1 MAPPTFA
8 DLGKQARDLFGK
20 GYNHGL
26 IKLETTTRGNEN
38 GNVEFKTNAAHNL
51 QNEKLAGGVDI
62 KYKIPQHGLTLTEQ
76 WNTEGVLGTVVE
88 INNQFARGLKATL
101 DTSYVPNTGKRDALL
116 KTEWTNE
123 NVKLNANLTL
133 LGGPVAN
140 LSGVYCHN
148 GFLLGVSHKYD
159 LSTNESKS
167 TSVAFGYEHP
177 FYTVHSYT
185 NNGTEFGGSL
195 YHRVHKNVE
204 LGAQL
209 GWVNGD
215 EKTSFGLASTYRISP
230 DLLLRAKIDNRSNV
244 GLAVTHALSPNLKAT
259 VSSLFGLTA
268 ANKEN
273 RLGFGLEFNA

>member
-26 IKLETTTRGNEN
+26 IKVETTTCGNEN
-38 GNVEFKTNAAHNL
+38 GNVEFKTNTSHNL
-51 QNEKLAGGVDI
+51 ASEKLAGNVDI
-62 KYKIPQHGLTLTEQ
+62 KYKIPQQGLTLTEK
-76 WNTEGVLGTVVE
+76 WNTDGVLGTVVE

-101 DTSYVPNTGKRDALL
+101 DTSYTPNTGKRDALL

-133 LGGPVAN
+133 IGGPVAN
-140 LSGVYCHN
+140 LSGVYSHN
-148 GFLLGVSHKYD
+148 GFLFGVSNKYD
-159 LSTNESKS
+159 LSTNESKT

-177 FYTVHSYT
+177 SYTIHSYT
-185 NNGTEFGGSL
+185 NDGREFGGSL

-209 GWVNGD
+209 GWISGD
-215 EKTSFGLASTYRISP
+215 DKSSYALGSTYRISP
-230 DLLLRAKIDNRSNV
+230 DLLLRAKIDNKSNV
-244 GLAVTHALSPNLKAT
+244 GLAATHALSPNLKFT

-268 ANKEN
+268 GSKNT
-273 RLGFGLEFNA
+273 LGVGFEFNA